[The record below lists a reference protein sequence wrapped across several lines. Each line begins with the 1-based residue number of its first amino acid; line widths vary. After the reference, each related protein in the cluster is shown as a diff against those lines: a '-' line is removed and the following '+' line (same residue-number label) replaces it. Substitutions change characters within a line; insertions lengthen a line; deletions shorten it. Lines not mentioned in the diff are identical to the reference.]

1 MDLKNIVT
9 LFPNGKKAKAILAP
23 QGNDAGLLKVIETL
37 RQQGDIVAID
47 LFGDMNAKQNNCDRI
62 LMQNANKAWKVKTV

>member
-23 QGNDAGLLKVIETL
+23 QSNDTELQKAIESL
-37 RQQGDIVAID
+37 RQQGEIVAMD
-47 LFGDMNAKQNNCDRI
+47 LFGNMNAAENNCDRI
-62 LMQNANKAWKVKTV
+62 LIQDASKAWKVKTV